1 MSIQLS
7 EHFTYRKLIRF
18 VLPSVIMMICSSV
31 YSVVDGL
38 FVSNF
43 VGKTPFAAINL
54 IMPVLMILGTLGFM
68 IGTGGSALVSKKLG
82 EGETETANQYFSML
96 IYALIVGGLL
106 FMVIGQLLLRPIA
119 GLLGAEGETLEYC
132 VLYGRILLLSLMPY
146 MLQNAFQS
154 FFVAAARPQLG
165 LTVTVAAGLTNVIL
179 DFLFVAVLQWG
190 LSGAAL
196 ATVTSQCVGG
206 FFPLIYFFR
215 KNSSLLHLG
224 KARFEAAALLKAC
237 VNGSSELMTTVS
249 SSLVNI
255 LYNLQLMR
263 LIGEDGVAAYGVI
276 MYVYFIFAAIF
287 IGYAIGSA
295 PVISYH
301 YGAEDWPEL
310 KGLFRKSLL
319 LILLSGIVLT
329 VLAEMLSGP
338 LAQIFVGYDAEL
350 RALTVH
356 GFRLYAICFLLAG
369 FNTFGSAFFTAL
381 NNGVVSAAISFLRT
395 LLFQVGTVLILPVF
409 LGLDGVWLA
418 IVAAELLAL
427 FVTIFFFFI
436 KRKQYHYI

>member
-119 GLLGAEGETLEYC
+119 GLLGAEGKTLEYC

-165 LTVTVAAGLTNVIL
+165 LTVTVAAGLTNVVL

-215 KNSSLLHLG
+215 KTAVFCTWERH
-224 KARFEAAALLKAC
+224 AL
-237 VNGSSELMTTVS
+237 
-249 SSLVNI
+249 
-255 LYNLQLMR
+255 R
-263 LIGEDGVAAYGVI
+263 LR
-276 MYVYFIFAAIF
+276 
-287 IGYAIGSA
+287 
-295 PVISYH
+295 P
-301 YGAEDWPEL
+301 
-310 KGLFRKSLL
+310 
-319 LILLSGIVLT
+319 
-329 VLAEMLSGP
+329 
-338 LAQIFVGYDAEL
+338 
-350 RALTVH
+350 
-356 GFRLYAICFLLAG
+356 C
-369 FNTFGSAFFTAL
+369 
-381 NNGVVSAAISFLRT
+381 
-395 LLFQVGTVLILPVF
+395 
-409 LGLDGVWLA
+409 
-418 IVAAELLAL
+418 
-427 FVTIFFFFI
+427 
-436 KRKQYHYI
+436 